1 MTNYSDWGG
10 PGSVILKKTLGSGPF
25 TLNSQVTIPSAIVQP
40 FKPLNTTYLQAI
52 NAAQG
57 TSLSVA
63 GNQTPAIAL
72 RTYYK
77 PTWGTAALLKSLI
90 QFRDTTTF
98 YTDQFAMQVKS
109 QYRTRKFSKGRCTGL
124 TITHTKQGNQPGP
137 IIVDMGFVFIY
148 GDLGGAPDD
157 PSPPTFSAAATDAG
171 QATNA
176 GQVAWATA
184 TQVKSFQLQMNCVQ
198 EYQFSDN
205 NTLFADDIATGPP
218 DGGLALV
225 QSDSYTAA
233 PTTTDTLSL
242 GGVGAGIAI
251 ALNLDLHTPFTP
263 QDGGFI
269 KYNSAFKLANLTTGG
284 IPWDITAL

>member
-1 MTNYSDWGG
+1 MTNFSDFGQV
-10 PGSVILKKTLGSGPF
+10 GSVIVKKTLGGGPF
-25 TLNSQVTIPSAIVQP
+25 TLNSQVTIPTPIVQP

-72 RTYYK
+72 RSYYK
-77 PTWGTAALLKSLI
+77 PSWGTAAFLKSLVEYV
-90 QFRDTTTF
+90 DPTTY
-98 YTDQFAMQVKS
+98 YTDQFAIQVKS
-109 QYRTRKFSKGRCTGL
+109 QYRTRKFSKGRCTGV

-137 IIVDMGFVFIY
+137 IIVDMGFVFVY

-176 GQVAWATA
+176 GQVAFATA
-184 TQVKSFQLQMNCVQ
+184 TQAKSFQLQMNRVQ

-205 NTLFADDIATGPP
+205 GTLFADDIATGPP

-233 PTTTDTLSL
+233 PTTTETISL
-242 GGVGAGIAI
+242 GAAAAGVAI
-251 ALNLDLHTPFTP
+251 ALNLDLFNPFTP
-263 QDGGFI
+263 QDTGFVR
-269 KYNSAFKLANLTTGG
+269 YNSGFKLANLSTGG
-284 IPWDITAL
+284 CPFAFTAL